1 MCCSAGVSS
10 STHRVS
16 RGCVEAVKGKESDS
30 PTGLSR
36 EWKPRFS
43 GKTQATGIFHHG
55 ERADHPVTTRVRSV
69 LRKHRVIAVVLVA
82 VMALPVAFSPTHPI
96 AVYGFLVHRYAS
108 ALSGSEEAEITAA
121 LSGFLT
127 SSEQLARYREEIRDD
142 MLDTCGGR
150 LFVLLRDSGGGY
162 RQEAIRTWNSF
173 LPDSLPE
180 PVKGLLDYK
189 EIPFLGDEV
198 AVWLRGDT
206 IMGIG
211 HYHPFGGAPS
221 RGDRLARRFSA
232 TSEVVIS
239 NGLIPFVY
247 LDGRLLPYG
256 ETGPVNTEV
265 FRSIRMMEKNLTMAL
280 ESLPVSAT
288 QPTEALQSFL
298 AYLKVARAVD
308 ISDRNKVAAEV
319 KGLCNEFR
327 VDYASAFPS
336 GFAPSGYPNDLD
348 RATMLWNLS
357 ATEMWAGSFGK
368 FKVASVHTGSRSGS
382 SAPH

>member
-1 MCCSAGVSS
+1 
-10 STHRVS
+10 
-16 RGCVEAVKGKESDS
+16 
-30 PTGLSR
+30 
-36 EWKPRFS
+36 
-43 GKTQATGIFHHG
+43 
-55 ERADHPVTTRVRSV
+55 
-69 LRKHRVIAVVLVA
+69 
-82 VMALPVAFSPTHPI
+82 
-96 AVYGFLVHRYAS
+96 
-108 ALSGSEEAEITAA
+108 
-121 LSGFLT
+121 
-127 SSEQLARYREEIRDD
+127 
-142 MLDTCGGR
+142 MLDNSGGR
-150 LFVLLRDSGGGY
+150 LFVLLHVSGGGY

-180 PVKGLLDYK
+180 PVKGFLDYK

-198 AVWLRGDT
+198 ALWLRGDT
-206 IMGIG
+206 IVATG

-239 NGLIPFVY
+239 NGLIPFIY

-256 ETGPVNTEV
+256 EAGPVNTEV
-265 FRSIRMMEKNLTMAL
+265 FRSIRMMEKSLTMAL
-280 ESLPVSAT
+280 ENLPVSAA

-308 ISDRNKVAAEV
+308 ISDKNKVAAEV
-319 KGLCNEFR
+319 KGLCKEFR

-336 GFAPSGYPNDLD
+336 GFGPSGYPNDLD

-368 FKVASVHTGSRSGS
+368 FKVASVHNGSRRVRPQPIEAKGQVEGRF
-382 SAPH
+382 